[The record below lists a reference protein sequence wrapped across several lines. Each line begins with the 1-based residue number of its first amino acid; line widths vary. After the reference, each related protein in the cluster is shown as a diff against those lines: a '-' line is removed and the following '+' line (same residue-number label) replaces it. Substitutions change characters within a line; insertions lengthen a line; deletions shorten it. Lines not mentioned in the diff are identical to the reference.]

1 MSNITTTSSMV
12 LNITTAFMSNS
23 TTTSMDNLINDS
35 MLRVTTTSTPNPFG
49 GESGEEAVDALWVI
63 MATFI
68 IFTMQS
74 GFGLLE
80 SGNNFIDAF
89 G

>member
-1 MSNITTTSSMV
+1 MNENETVAS
-12 LNITTAFMSNS
+12 
-23 TTTSMDNLINDS
+23 
-35 MLRVTTTSTPNPFG
+35 NPFG
-49 GESGEEAVDALWVI
+49 GVPGGEAIDAMWVI

-80 SGNNFIDAF
+80 SGKEKKNILILSEFLNWKLDTRFSFLAIRVLMI
-89 G
+89 

>member
-1 MSNITTTSSMV
+1 MV
-12 LNITTAFMSNS
+12 N
-23 TTTSMDNLINDS
+23 
-35 MLRVTTTSTPNPFG
+35 VTTTPLPANPFG
-49 GESGEEAVDALWVI
+49 GASGAENEATDALWVI

-80 SGNNFIDAF
+80 SGNEFFPNNI
-89 G
+89 

>member
-1 MSNITTTSSMV
+1 MNLTTT
-12 LNITTAFMSNS
+12 A
-23 TTTSMDNLINDS
+23 
-35 MLRVTTTSTPNPFG
+35 PAPAANPFG
-49 GESGEEAVDALWVI
+49 GSPGGEATDAMWVI

-80 SGNNFIDAF
+80 SGKHLFLNPNLLSKSW
-89 G
+89 

>member
-1 MSNITTTSSMV
+1 M
-12 LNITTAFMSNS
+12 NS
-23 TTTSMDNLINDS
+23 TAAPT
-35 MLRVTTTSTPNPFG
+35 NPFG
-49 GESGEEAVDALWVI
+49 GDAGGEAIDALWVI

-80 SGNNFIDAF
+80 SGKIKKYNSENLDTHYLLKAKDI
-89 G
+89 